1 MIEEIRKNAPNGA
14 THYRFLEMIS
24 RIFYFKKVNGEIF
37 WFNDCDFWSSIRK
50 EDGLI
55 HEKKMRK
62 LIKPL

>member
-1 MIEEIRKNAPNGA
+1 MIEEIRKNAPSGA
-14 THYRFLEMIS
+14 THYRVMEMIS

-50 EDGLI
+50 DDGII
-55 HEKKMRK
+55 HERKMRK